1 MSEKK
6 EMRYFLGLG
15 ERDGKQTI
23 TLKHPPANLMPE
35 HVSHY
40 FSEGDFIEAWNRIP
54 KHAVIYASSSIDY
67 PEDIEEGKTRDQWI
81 VDVVSKLNSEEGL

>member
-1 MSEKK
+1 MSEEK
-6 EMRYFLGLG
+6 EVRYFLGLG

-23 TLKHPPANLMPE
+23 TLKHPPGNIMPE

-40 FSEGDFIEAWNRIP
+40 FSEEDFIEAWNRIP
-54 KHAVIYASSSIDY
+54 KHASIYCSSSIDY

-81 VDVVSKLNSEEGL
+81 VDICNQLNSEGL